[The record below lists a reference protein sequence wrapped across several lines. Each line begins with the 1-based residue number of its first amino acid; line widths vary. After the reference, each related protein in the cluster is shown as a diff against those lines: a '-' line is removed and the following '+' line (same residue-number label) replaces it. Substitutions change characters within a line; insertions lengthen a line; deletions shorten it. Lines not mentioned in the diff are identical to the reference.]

1 MKRRQFIQSTGTVLT
16 LPVLLN
22 GVQLSAMGQTSI
34 FNFTDPENDRI
45 LVLIQLNGGTDGLN
59 MILPKDQYDNLN
71 AVRGNILL
79 PENQILDLTDVTG
92 IHPAMQG
99 SQLLFQEGKLG
110 VIHSVGYPN
119 QNRSHFRSMDI
130 WQTASPAE
138 EFWTS
143 GWLGRNFQV
152 NHGDFPENYPNAS
165 YPHPFAISMGRVVSE
180 TCEGNNGNY
189 SVTLDDPFQLIELFE
204 GQDATV
210 PDTPYGDELAF
221 LRISKAQTN
230 AYSEKIVEAAGK
242 GANTVPYPDNTFARQ
257 LANIAL
263 LISGGLQT
271 KVYVVSLG
279 GFDTHANQ
287 VEASDPTTG
296 THAELLQTLSD
307 GMAAFQKDLFNHNLE
322 ERVLGMTF
330 SEFGRRIRSNESMGT
345 DHGTAVPLLLFGS
358 CVNNT
363 VLGQNPDID
372 PEVDVREGLPMQYD
386 FRDVYGTILKDWFG
400 VEEGVVRQLLH
411 PDFQALPLIKTCD
424 INTSTPQQFFTANP
438 IEVKLFPNPCQQWL
452 YLDLE
457 IIRTTHVRIA
467 LFDTLGA
474 LIRVISNRE
483 LTSGAHQIPIEMRKE
498 PSGTYF
504 IRIQYGGEVLTK
516 RIIKLRS

>member
-230 AYSEKIVEAAGK
+230 AYSEK
-242 GANTVPYPDNTFARQ
+242 
-257 LANIAL
+257 
-263 LISGGLQT
+263 
-271 KVYVVSLG
+271 
-279 GFDTHANQ
+279 
-287 VEASDPTTG
+287 
-296 THAELLQTLSD
+296 
-307 GMAAFQKDLFNHNLE
+307 
-322 ERVLGMTF
+322 
-330 SEFGRRIRSNESMGT
+330 
-345 DHGTAVPLLLFGS
+345 
-358 CVNNT
+358 
-363 VLGQNPDID
+363 
-372 PEVDVREGLPMQYD
+372 
-386 FRDVYGTILKDWFG
+386 
-400 VEEGVVRQLLH
+400 
-411 PDFQALPLIKTCD
+411 
-424 INTSTPQQFFTANP
+424 
-438 IEVKLFPNPCQQWL
+438 
-452 YLDLE
+452 
-457 IIRTTHVRIA
+457 
-467 LFDTLGA
+467 
-474 LIRVISNRE
+474 
-483 LTSGAHQIPIEMRKE
+483 
-498 PSGTYF
+498 
-504 IRIQYGGEVLTK
+504 
-516 RIIKLRS
+516 